1 MILIAKYSSL
11 VPVDVG
17 PASFIDSERVNAG
30 SDLDNAI
37 DDNILAH
44 LPVSILASL
53 WLVQF
58 ARKPNIDQSQAD
70 LWREDIEGI
79 KHEKKIRVTKESS
92 ITKQP

>member
-53 WLVQF
+53 
-58 ARKPNIDQSQAD
+58 
-70 LWREDIEGI
+70 
-79 KHEKKIRVTKESS
+79 
-92 ITKQP
+92 